1 MLRFILPCFSAPDNY
16 ESAHEIKDSMTEK
29 YKTEWE
35 KINKRLGLSSAAYY
49 SEWYERSRTT
59 YHLRQSGRIRCL
71 FGEAFKQLLQ
81 SSVIEVKDLS
91 VEMFDDLPKTITW
104 FTLMIKLHLK
114 GMPLTT
120 KGLKSLGNVI
130 NRNEYGEQQIFTE
143 IVDTLERNNPLTHH
157 HHFLHFANWLIQF
170 DIAAMPSLKPLLA
183 VIPDWQKAMQADMVV
198 KLNSYASPDPQSYD
212 PNTDYPGCMDL
223 TTYKQLVVLFKYQII
238 ESLVQLG
245 NKTTITELI
254 TSWIKSEKI
263 RSQLF
268 NTQFYPLN
276 TTFDEYYPWNLL
288 LSACPTLLNNKETEL
303 THAFRTH
310 LTKTDLDIQKEQ
322 LPISGHFVKV
332 CGRTVMYKTEHHN
345 QYYKFKTSH
354 ETPEAFRK
362 GYLRL
367 VEIDKQ
373 QKLRLQSVV
382 PQPIQLMRLPEL
394 PETIKTAIQE
404 SASSDNYLFE
414 NIDNNC
420 VMVMIFQT
428 PTNIDYLS
436 YVYDAKDN
444 DSFMKGCC
452 YYLHDYGVFFRH
464 KILAP
469 RNLTA
474 NHDQKDD
481 RVHRMFP
488 IYGQNYIS
496 EGSIERWNTE
506 ATDFPNIGIGDMG
519 MRDKVDCM
527 LPEEKPSNYF
537 TSKDNPLYFSDTATS
552 DVQAKIRIE
561 ELGKAFQGACLLY
574 ARYHRTTFDI
584 ENDNLLRNIEK
595 DIEKFVISLFCSA
608 FPLNQAHCHTLMY
621 EDDLLPQLVRELVYW
636 TAESATFVHDL
647 RAAQINR
654 KAYPNLPPRMQAGR
668 LTEKQLQFL
677 KAKGFTHS
685 QQEPHR
691 TSLQLGSATG
701 RMPLITLNAL
711 TVKMITCGILAEANV
726 Q

>member
-1 MLRFILPCFSAPDNY
+1 MA
-16 ESAHEIKDSMTEK
+16 EK

-35 KINKRLGLSSAAYY
+35 KINKSLELTKTSYY
-49 SEWYERSRTT
+49 SERYVSDGTT
-59 YHLRQSGRIRCL
+59 YFIMQSGLVRVQ
-71 FGEAFKQLLQ
+71 FKAAFKRLLQ
-81 SSVIEVKDLS
+81 SSAIEVKHLS
-91 VEMFDDLPKTITW
+91 VEMFDELPKTTAW

-114 GMPLTT
+114 GMPLTA
-120 KGLKSLGNVI
+120 KDLKSLANVA

-170 DIAAMPSLKPLLA
+170 DIAATPSLKPLLA
-183 VIPDWQKAMQADMVV
+183 KIPDWQKAMQADMVD
-198 KLNSYASPDPQSYD
+198 KLNSYALPNPKRYD
-212 PNTDYPGCMDL
+212 PDTDFYGCMDL
-223 TTYKQLVVLFKYQII
+223 TTYKHLVVLHKYQIM
-238 ESLVQLG
+238 ESLLQLG

-254 TSWIKSEKI
+254 TSWMERKKI

-276 TTFDEYYPWNLL
+276 TIFDEYYPWNLL
-288 LSACPTLLNNKETEL
+288 LFACPALLNNKETEF
-303 THAFRTH
+303 TRAFRTH
-310 LTKTDLDIQKEQ
+310 QSKISLNTQKEQ
-322 LPISGHFVKV
+322 LVISGQFVKV
-332 CGRTVMYKTEHHN
+332 CGRTVMYKTEHHH

-354 ETPEAFRK
+354 ETPEAFRQ

-373 QKLRLQSVV
+373 QKLGLKSAV
-382 PQPIQLMRLPEL
+382 PRPIQLMRLPEL
-394 PETIKTAIQE
+394 PETIKTAIQR
-404 SASSDNYLFE
+404 SASSNNYLFE
-414 NIDNNC
+414 NIDNKC

-474 NHDQKDD
+474 NHDRKKDKE
-481 RVHRMFP
+481 HRMFP
-488 IYGQNYIS
+488 IYGQYYIS

-506 ATDFPNIGIGDMG
+506 ATDFPNIGIGAMG

-527 LPEEKPSNYF
+527 LPDEQPNNYF
-537 TSKDNPLYFSDTATS
+537 NPGATKSLLLDDTAAF

-574 ARYHRTTFDI
+574 ARYHSKTFDI

-595 DIEKFVISLFCSA
+595 DIEKFVICLFCSA
-608 FPLNQAHCHTLMY
+608 FPLNQARCQTLMY

-654 KAYPNLPPRMQAGR
+654 KAYPNLPPRMQAAK
-668 LTEKQLQFL
+668 LTERQLQFL

-685 QQEPHR
+685 RQEPHK
-691 TSLQLGSATG
+691 TSLQLGAGSG

-711 TVKMITCGILAEANV
+711 TVKMITCGTLAEANV